1 MPGSPDAILIV
12 VANPLDEMTY
22 LAAQES
28 GFPKERVFGMAG
40 VLDSARLRSFIS
52 EVTGVSPTKIEAMTL
67 GSHGDAMIALPRQ
80 ATVDGRPLPE
90 LVDEAALQQ
99 LFQRTRDGGAE
110 IVGLLKSG
118 SAYYAPS
125 ASVVAMVEAV
135 VHDTHATLPV
145 CAWVTGEYG
154 IHDVY
159 VGVPATLGSGGV
171 QRDRRA
177 RPQRGRARCAAGSR
191 RRHPSEMRGP
201 GEALVRRSLST
212 VRGFDRGKR
221 QRSAHHGENASAD
234 RDERSG
240 GEVEPDELLELRTHL
255 GGGGLELG
263 QDALDGR
270 ILEPRAGRTAMTTTT
285 PIAANQRRS
294 PRSPPSGHDVD
305 ATNRLAIKSGEDRDA
320 HREDDLAIGEVDAH
334 VGGGDL
340 VGDADERGAHP
351 GQEGTDAHEQATEA
365 PHEQADELLRGVRRR
380 AGVTSVRSEPD
391 RAGSSDAARMSG
403 AS

>member
-1 MPGSPDAILIV
+1 MQITVVGCGFVGQTTAMRILEQGLGEVVLIDIVEDKPQGLALDMRQAAPIEGYEPLIIGTNDYADTAGSDIVVITAGLPRQPGMSRMDLLGKNAAIMTSVISAVVPGSPDAILIV

-52 EVTGVSPTKIEAMTL
+52 EVTGVSPAKVEAMTL

-90 LVDEAALQQ
+90 LVDEAALEQ

-159 VGVPATLGSGGV
+159 VGVPATLGSGGI
-171 QRDRRA
+171 
-177 RPQRGRARCAAGSR
+177 
-191 RRHPSEMRGP
+191 HEI
-201 GEALVRRSLST
+201 
-212 VRGFDRGKR
+212 
-221 QRSAHHGENASAD
+221 
-234 RDERSG
+234 
-240 GEVEPDELLELRTHL
+240 VELDLNEDELAALRAAAE
-255 GGGGLELG
+255 G
-263 QDALDGR
+263 
-270 ILEPRAGRTAMTTTT
+270 IRA
-285 PIAANQRRS
+285 
-294 PRSPPSGHDVD
+294 
-305 ATNRLAIKSGEDRDA
+305 KCE
-320 HREDDLAIGEVDAH
+320 DLAK
-334 VGGGDL
+334 L
-340 VGDADERGAHP
+340 
-351 GQEGTDAHEQATEA
+351 
-365 PHEQADELLRGVRRR
+365 
-380 AGVTSVRSEPD
+380 
-391 RAGSSDAARMSG
+391 
-403 AS
+403 